1 MIRGVLTPHM
11 DQQEFTEH
19 IKYLSRGKSLLWNFT
34 AISKLV
40 TSEIRKLPRPGF
52 ISGFHV
58 TFTRIN
64 LKGSHMRGIYCD
76 TV

>member
-1 MIRGVLTPHM
+1 MIRVLLTPHM

-19 IKYLSRGKSLLWNFT
+19 VKYLSRGKRLLWNFT

-40 TSEIRKLPRPGF
+40 TSEIGKLSRSGF
-52 ISGFHV
+52 ISGSHV
-58 TFTRIN
+58 IFTRIKLN
-64 LKGSHMRGIYCD
+64 GSHMRGIYCD